1 MSLPQLSISLSLL
14 SILLATPIALLALY
28 GLIRSEEFKGHL
40 TAFPRSNSW
49 GYLLMGISTVWF
61 LYLVKIEDISD
72 FESYKRF
79 MMFGFAGIGIGTT
92 FFVRDLLAARGA
104 AVLMLLVAKLMVDTA
119 RWIDTDARLA
129 IVVWAYVM
137 VIAGMWFTI
146 SPWRMRDFLFWLS
159 KRDRRLK
166 GALCLL
172 LTWSGFIL
180 VLAFSLYRTASASA

>member
-1 MSLPQLSISLSLL
+1 
-14 SILLATPIALLALY
+14 
-28 GLIRSEEFKGHL
+28 
-40 TAFPRSNSW
+40 
-49 GYLLMGISTVWF
+49 
-61 LYLVKIEDISD
+61 
-72 FESYKRF
+72 

-119 RWIDTDARLA
+119 RWVDTDARLA
-129 IVVWAYVM
+129 IVAWAYVM

-146 SPWRMRDFLFWLS
+146 SPWRLRDLLFWLAKS
-159 KRDRRLK
+159 DRRLK

-180 VLAFSLYRTASASA
+180 VLAFSLYRTPSA